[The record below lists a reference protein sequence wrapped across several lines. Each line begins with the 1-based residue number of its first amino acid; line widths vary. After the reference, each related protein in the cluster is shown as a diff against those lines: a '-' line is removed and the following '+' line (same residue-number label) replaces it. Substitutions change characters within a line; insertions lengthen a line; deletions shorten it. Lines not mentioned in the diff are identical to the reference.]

1 MKLQIDG
8 QQWRLR
14 VAEDELQELLAG
26 RCLAVRSVLPTGAV
40 LCVELA
46 LAAAAAARFEH
57 HGDAWRIALPAATI
71 AAHAARLPC
80 RDGVAFAFPVRAG
93 VVLALSFEVDVHD
106 SRRRRAAAAADPA
119 ARGPHA
125 AA

>member
-14 VAEDELQELLAG
+14 VTEDELQELLAG
-26 RCLAVRSVLPTGAV
+26 RCVAVRSVLPTGTV

-46 LAAAAAARFEH
+46 LVAAAAARFEDR
-57 HGDAWRIALPAATI
+57 GGVWCIALPAATI

-106 SRRRRAAAAADPA
+106 RRRRRARATAG
-119 ARGPHA
+119 RPHA